1 MLFKLF
7 IFFSAVPLI
16 ELAILIELG
25 SYIGST
31 MTVTLIIATGMA
43 GALLAK
49 NQGLYVLRQLQSSIQ
64 GIQSPTDPIIDG
76 VLVLIGGLLLLT
88 PGILTDTVGFF
99 ILFPL
104 SRQSLRN
111 FFKSIILKRINR
123 KSLHTNPFEEKI

>member
-7 IFFSAVPLI
+7 IVFSIIPII

-25 SYIGST
+25 RHIGST
-31 MTVTLIIATGMA
+31 IIVTLIITTGMA
-43 GALLAK
+43 GALLAR

-64 GIQSPTDPIIDG
+64 RIQSPADPIIDG

-88 PGILTDTVGFF
+88 PGILTDAVGFL
-99 ILFPL
+99 ILFPF

-111 FFKSIILKRINR
+111 FLKSIILRRVNR
-123 KSLHTNPFEEKI
+123 ETIPTNPIEE

>member
-7 IFFSAVPLI
+7 IVFSIIPII

-25 SYIGST
+25 SRIGST
-31 MTVTLIIATGMA
+31 IIVTLIITTGMA
-43 GALLAK
+43 GALLAR

-64 GIQSPTDPIIDG
+64 RIQSPADPIIDG

-88 PGILTDTVGFF
+88 PGILTDAIGFL
-99 ILFPL
+99 ILFPF

-111 FFKSIILKRINR
+111 FLKSIILRRVNR
-123 KSLHTNPFEEKI
+123 ETIPTNPIEE

>member
-7 IFFSAVPLI
+7 IIFSIMPII

-25 SYIGST
+25 SHIGST
-31 MTVTLIIATGMA
+31 IIVTLIITTGMA
-43 GALLAK
+43 GALLAR

-64 GIQSPTDPIIDG
+64 RIQSPADPIIDG

-88 PGILTDTVGFF
+88 PGILTDAIGFL
-99 ILFPL
+99 ILFPF

-111 FFKSIILKRINR
+111 FLKSIILRRVNR
-123 KSLHTNPFEEKI
+123 ETIPTNPIEE